1 MGIITIVVIIWLII
15 VICSNKELQKENE
28 RLIKQ
33 VKRLAES
40 RNELLKI
47 SGLTLQDIEKNV
59 NNNSTGLNNE
69 KLQQSNVKE
78 PIKEMENFKSEQI
91 VKSPKI
97 EKSKEET
104 KNNFILMTGAF
115 LIVLAAIVFLTSMWD
130 TIGDVFK
137 VGILTLLVGVFL
149 GISKIAKDKFNLPN
163 TANTFFYISMAY
175 IPVLAL
181 AIYLINLASEYLQ
194 TSQEKNIYWLI
205 TCMIMGAIYGLIA
218 FKTSKKLLCIG
229 SLIMQV
235 LAVIFGACIFTESF
249 TVVLACMIAYNL
261 ILTIVNLHFK
271 SEDFFNIINTFC
283 VVTLM
288 TLLVVNLFTIIFA
301 LTSEMTIS
309 VIVATLLQ
317 IINLLIY
324 AKKTEKLSYILLAM
338 LNMFILVFEIIS
350 LEELFEISYIT
361 KQIIMLITAVV
372 LFGLG
377 IFSKSEK
384 IQLAA
389 RIAIYVF
396 LGLISFSTW
405 NMQSVPAY
413 VVLFIASAI
422 SILILQLGSDK
433 KYGYLHAAMITGII
447 GSLLVY
453 DDLIKYEI
461 AKYMMLLTATVL
473 YIVSLFTTDITRKI
487 SKIYTNVALIMSMM
501 LLSNNINIVQ
511 ALANIVSVLLF
522 ARNIKNVG
530 ASEYWNLAPLILL
543 LPSIYLTEFFVEQPY
558 LMQVVSIL
566 IITYFTFLSI
576 KDKKFNVYSIVTYIY
591 WMAQAISLDINKYV
605 NTILFGVISALQV
618 LSYKDGAKNA
628 MKIMFYL
635 TILVLYN
642 MIMIDLNV
650 EMVSIISIGYL
661 AVLGLITRNSIHASN
676 PSLCKIVEYIGFS
689 LIYLWGI
696 SSYTGSLDAV
706 LFMGLLIGIIIFTYS
721 KKYGP
726 IFLCSVLAEI
736 VMAFNVTKEFWM
748 SIPWWIYLLV
758 GGAILISF
766 AVRNE
771 VKEKTEG
778 NKLKDTIKQI
788 SNKLDM

>member
-1 MGIITIVVIIWLII
+1 MGFIIIVGLITSLII
-15 VICSNKELQKENE
+15 SINNNKELKNE
-28 RLIKQ
+28 IESLRKQ
-33 VKRLAES
+33 VKQLSES
-40 RNELLKI
+40 RNELLKKSGMILKDI
-47 SGLTLQDIEKNV
+47 S
-59 NNNSTGLNNE
+59 NNDGYNNLNTE
-69 KLQQSNVKE
+69 RAQ
-78 PIKEMENFKSEQI
+78 EQI
-91 VKSPKI
+91 VNKTTKVTEEQITSSTKAPQN
-97 EKSKEET
+97 KEET
-104 KNNFILMTGAF
+104 KNNFILMAGAS

-163 TANTFFYISMAY
+163 TSNTFFYIAMAY

-205 TCMIMGAIYGLIA
+205 TCIIMGVVYGLIA
-218 FKTSKKLLCIG
+218 FKTSKKLLCVG

-249 TVVLACMIAYNL
+249 TVVLACIIAYNL
-261 ILTIVNLHFK
+261 ILTIANLHFK
-271 SEDFFNIINTFC
+271 SENFFNIINSFC
-283 VVTLM
+283 VVTLI

-301 LTSEMTIS
+301 LISDMTIS
-309 VIVATLLQ
+309 VIIATLMQ

-324 AKKTEKLSYILLAM
+324 AKKTDKLPYILLAM
-338 LNMFILVFEIIS
+338 FSMFALVFEIIN
-350 LEELFEISYIT
+350 LEEIFEISYVT

-372 LFGLG
+372 LFGFG
-377 IFSKSEK
+377 MFSKSEK
-384 IQLAA
+384 VQLAA
-389 RIAIYVF
+389 KIAIYVF
-396 LGLISFSTW
+396 LGLICFSTW
-405 NMQSVPAY
+405 TTQSMPAY

-433 KYGYLHAAMITGII
+433 KYGYLHVAMITGII

-461 AKYMMLLTATVL
+461 AKYTMLFAAIVL
-473 YIVSLFTTDITRKI
+473 YIVSLFTTDVTKKI
-487 SKIYTNVALIMSMM
+487 VKIYTNVALIISMM

-511 ALANIVSVLLF
+511 ALANILSVILF

-543 LPSIYLTEFFVEQPY
+543 LPSIYLTDFFVEQPY
-558 LMQVVSIL
+558 VMQVISIL

-591 WMAQAISLDINKYV
+591 WITQAISLDINKYV

-628 MKIMFYL
+628 MKIIFYL

-642 MIMIDLNV
+642 MIMLDLNV

-661 AVLGLITRNSIHASN
+661 AVLGLITRNSIHVLN
-676 PSLCKIVEYIGFS
+676 QSLCKLVEYIGFS

-696 SSYTGSLDAV
+696 SSYTSSLDAV

-721 KKYGP
+721 KKFGP
-726 IFLCSVLAEI
+726 IFICSVIAEI
-736 VMAFNVTKEFWM
+736 MMAFTVTKEFWM
-748 SIPWWIYLLV
+748 SIPWWIYLLG

-778 NKLKDTIKQI
+778 KKLKDTIKQI